1 MKYDL
6 LIYDSESLA
15 NAFDGRHN
23 VIRLNGISIAEAE
36 GLAAILLGYGAAV
49 CLLPY
54 EED

>member
-23 VIRLNGISIAEAE
+23 AIRLNGISIAEAE
-36 GLAAILLGYGAAV
+36 GLAAILLGYGVSA

-54 EED
+54 KEE

>member
-23 VIRLNGISIAEAE
+23 VIRLNGISIAETE
-36 GLAAILLGYGAAV
+36 GLAAIFLGYGVSA
-49 CLLPY
+49 CLLPC